1 MSMKLMMQMLTKSGD
16 ESAKKLL
23 AELEGES
30 DVSSSNQADSLS
42 CWTFCLIYKLARTN
56 ESNA

>member
-1 MSMKLMMQMLTKSGD
+1 MLTKSGD

-23 AELEGES
+23 AELEGKSE
-30 DVSSSNQADSLS
+30 VVLFSNQADSLS
-42 CWTFCLIYKLARTN
+42 CWTFCLIYQLVRTN

>member
-1 MSMKLMMQMLTKSGD
+1 MLTKSGD

-30 DVSSSNQADSLS
+30 DVVLIDSRSL
-42 CWTFCLIYKLARTN
+42 LAAGP
-56 ESNA
+56 SA

>member
-1 MSMKLMMQMLTKSGD
+1 MLTKSND

-30 DVSSSNQADSLS
+30 EVVLSDCADTFS
-42 CWTFCLIYKLARTN
+42 CWTFCLSSTLVQIRMHEVYC
-56 ESNA
+56 

>member
-1 MSMKLMMQMLTKSGD
+1 MKLMMQMLTKSGD

-30 DVSSSNQADSLS
+30 DVSSSNQANRLS
-42 CWTFCLIYKLARTN
+42 CWTFCLIYNLVRTN

>member
-1 MSMKLMMQMLTKSGD
+1 MLTKSGD

-30 DVSSSNQADSLS
+30 DVV
-42 CWTFCLIYKLARTN
+42 LIVSR
-56 ESNA
+56 